1 MCGINGIYAYH
12 YAASPVDASEVAR
25 TRDHMAA
32 RGPDGTGEWYES
44 SRRVGFGHRRLAII
58 DLSDAGAQPMVS
70 LDGQHVITFNG
81 EIYNYPE
88 LRRQLIAEGCTFR
101 GHSDTEVL
109 LNLYA
114 RRGLSMVRDL
124 RGMFA
129 FAIWDARADR
139 LVLARDPL
147 GIKPLYYADDGWTF
161 RFASQVKAL
170 QAGGAI
176 PDTPDPA
183 GWTGFYLWGSVPE
196 PYTTLAAVRSV
207 PAGSTMVVD
216 RIGAHRPERY
226 FSVARTYRDAERA
239 PAEGASPEVLRTALQ
254 DSVRHHLIADVP
266 VGIFLSAGLDSS
278 SLLGFM
284 RDAGYDT
291 INAITIAFEETA
303 GTTNDEIGPARE
315 VAAHY
320 GAHHTTHYVSDA
332 ELLSDLP
339 ALLSAMDLPTID
351 GVNTWFVSK
360 AAASTGAKVALSGL
374 GGDELFGSYPS
385 FRDIP
390 AWVRWLH
397 YPSRIPGLGRVS
409 RELFSGLSRTFGRPH
424 PKSAGLLELGGTYAG
439 AYLLRRG
446 LFMPWEIDQFLPKG
460 MVAEGLRRLGLN
472 GGAESVWDVEPQT
485 EFARVATL
493 ETGLYMRNQLLRDAD
508 WASMAHGLELRVP
521 FVDATLLAQAAA
533 LTVSGLVAG
542 GKTILG
548 TLPRAPLPENVLK
561 RAKTGFTAPGL
572 ALRRQA
578 EGSATMARGT
588 PQTWARTWARSVA
601 DAFLPAGL
609 TASTLRVHG

>member
-226 FSVARTYRDAERA
+226 FSVARTYCDAEQA
-239 PAEGASPEVLRTALQ
+239 PAEGASPEVLRTALL

-291 INAITIAFEETA
+291 INAITIAFEEAA
-303 GTTNDEIGPARE
+303 GTTSDEIGPARE

-320 GAHHTTHYVSDA
+320 GAHHTTHYVSEA

-339 ALLSAMDLPTID
+339 ALLRAMDLPTID

-360 AAASTGAKVALSGL
+360 AAAATGAKVALSGL

-446 LFMPWEIDQFLPKG
+446 LFMPWEIDQFLPKD

-472 GGAESVWDVEPQT
+472 GGAETVWDAEPQT

-533 LTVSGLVAG
+533 LTVSGMVAG

-548 TLPRAPLPENVLK
+548 TLPGAPLPERVLK

-578 EGSATMARGT
+578 GGSATMARGT